1 MKKDRFIV
9 FLVFIYFSI
18 HYSIFAQEEVLIV
31 HHIDSL
37 NTAIESQQPSV
48 ERIKIRLSLID
59 AYRQIS
65 HEKATQEG
73 IYTLQE
79 AETFGNDSTLL
90 LTKKKL
96 GTCFYVSGDYEGAL
110 KYYGEALEIAAKMN
124 HTREIGA
131 LNNNMGLVYRNMGMY
146 EAAIKHFLEAI
157 VLYEE
162 IKSAAIAGTYRNLT
176 SIYYSL
182 EDYEKYIRISQHI
195 QAFHLKHNDS
205 LEWANITYNIAWAYM
220 QWNQIP
226 AVLEITEKILPIY
239 ERYNDEKGIALTLYL
254 IGYVYVRELKE
265 YEKGLEYLYRA
276 SHYNRLLN
284 SNIELARCYIVMGT
298 ALLET
303 DSVNRAFTFF
313 DKSLNFY
320 LAANELEGILNA
332 YYELGTAN
340 NKIRNYKEAHKYFQL
355 CLDKS
360 EEYDDSRYLFDIHEA
375 KIQTAFMLNDQESFI
390 ESYDI
395 YTNYVDATYI
405 ELGNLKFEHSKVID
419 ENQELREAFSK
430 ESDNNTELLSEIT
443 LYRSLTSF
451 FGFLTFVLLILFI
464 IFYKKQENK

>member
-1 MKKDRFIV
+1 MKKVRFVV
-9 FLVFIYFSI
+9 FLVFICFSI
-18 HYSIFAQEEVLIV
+18 HYSVSAQEDAFII

-37 NTAIESQQPSV
+37 NTAIESQQLSA

-73 IYTLQE
+73 IYALQE
-79 AETFGNDSTLL
+79 AETFGSDSALL

-96 GTCFYVSGDYEGAL
+96 GTCFYVSGDYDGAL
-110 KYYGEALEIAAKMN
+110 KYYGEALEIAVKMN
-124 HTREIGA
+124 HTLEIGA

-146 EAAIKHFLEAI
+146 EAAIKHFSEAI
-157 VLYEE
+157 ILYRE
-162 IKSAAIAGTYRNLT
+162 IKSAAIAGTYRNLI

-182 EDYEKYIRISQHI
+182 EDYETYIRISQHI
-195 QAFHLKHNDS
+195 QAFHLNNNDS
-205 LEWANITYNIAWAYM
+205 LEWANTTYNIAWAYM

-226 AVLEITEKILPIY
+226 AVLEITEKILPVY

-254 IGYVYVRELKE
+254 TGYVYVCELKE

-276 SHYNRLLN
+276 LHYNRLLN

-303 DSVNRAFTFF
+303 DSTNKAFDFF
-313 DKSLNFY
+313 DKSLNLF
-320 LAANELEGILNA
+320 LAANNLEGILNA
-332 YYELGTAN
+332 YYELGIAN
-340 NKIRNYKEAHKYFQL
+340 NKIKNYKEAHQYFQR

-375 KIQTAFMLNDQESFI
+375 KMQTAFMLNDQKSFF

-395 YTNYVDATYI
+395 YTNYVNATHI
-405 ELGNLKFEHSKVID
+405 ELGNLKFENSKVID
-419 ENQELREAFSK
+419 ENQELRDVLSK
-430 ESDNNTELLSEIT
+430 ESDNNTELSSEIT
-443 LYRSLTSF
+443 LYRSLASF
-451 FGFLTFVLLILFI
+451 FGFLTFVLLILFM